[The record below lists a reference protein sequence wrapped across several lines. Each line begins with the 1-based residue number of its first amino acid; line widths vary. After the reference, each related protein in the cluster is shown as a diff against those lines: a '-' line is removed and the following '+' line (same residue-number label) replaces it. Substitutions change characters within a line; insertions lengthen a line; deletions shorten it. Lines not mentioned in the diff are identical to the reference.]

1 MVQDSKVAN
10 PSTEPTPRSIASDS
24 SGFSYL
30 TDDQTKVV
38 KAFEKELTNY
48 VNAFEISPLEIT
60 ENEAKKSKNN
70 LVFSKVSYQ
79 ESGSLDLNGEQM
91 IYQTDEILKPGYEQ
105 DAIGYYLAEKTYK
118 KVSGSEFLPLTTLI
132 FGCSECEY
140 EGCENCDFE
149 GHFLLTASWDSEG
162 VKYEKYEY

>member
-1 MVQDSKVAN
+1 MAN
-10 PSTEPTPRSIASDS
+10 PSTEPADRSLASDS
-24 SGFSYL
+24 SGFAYL
-30 TDDQTKVV
+30 TDDQTKVL
-38 KAFEKELTNY
+38 KAFEKELTKF
-48 VNAFEISPLEIT
+48 VSAFEISPLEIT
-60 ENEAKKSKNN
+60 EKEAKKSKNS

-79 ESGSLDLNGEQM
+79 ESGSLYLAGEQM

-105 DAIGYYLAEKTYK
+105 GAIGYYLAEKPYK
-118 KVSGSEFLPLTTLI
+118 KVSDSDFLPLTTLI
-132 FGCSECEY
+132 FACSECEY